1 MKGEKVYPFIERS
14 DYSLPAWTHDLIN
27 IIKKRG
33 FLLKKEDAF
42 LVFVENSDEFMR
54 DYCEGLSPMEAYNE
68 FVEDIKE

>member
-1 MKGEKVYPFIERS
+1 MKGEQVYPFMERS
-14 DYSLPAWTHDLIN
+14 DYSLPAWINDVIN

-33 FLLKKEDAF
+33 FLMKKEDAF
-42 LVFVENSDEFMR
+42 LVFVENSCEFIE

>member
-1 MKGEKVYPFIERS
+1 MKGEQVYPFVERS
-14 DYSLPAWTHDLIN
+14 DYSLPAWINDLLN

-42 LVFVENSDEFMR
+42 LVFVENSDLFIQ
-54 DYCEGLSPMEAYNE
+54 DYCDGASPMEAYNE